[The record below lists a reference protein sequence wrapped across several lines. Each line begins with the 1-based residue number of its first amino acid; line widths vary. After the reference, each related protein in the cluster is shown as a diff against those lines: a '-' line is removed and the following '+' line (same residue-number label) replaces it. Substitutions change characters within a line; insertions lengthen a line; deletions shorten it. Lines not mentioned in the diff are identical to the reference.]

1 MKGIINVLCVS
12 ACVAMLFVG
21 CAKKPKINLANLRD
35 NTANASNVPGGGA
48 EFDPNSFVP
57 GEGQPAIP
65 GLNEG
70 GNGAADANAA
80 TAAPAGWTAMN
91 KAVDAGAGAN
101 EYINNPQPWNGKVY
115 FDYNRYEIKASERPV
130 LDKLADFLAKNGNKM
145 LVIEGHCDERG
156 SDEYNRALSERRA
169 LAIRDY
175 LKDLGID
182 AARMFTISYG
192 EDKPEVA
199 GATTEAEHR
208 LNRRGQFLFGDRK

>member
-101 EYINNPQPWNGKVY
+101 EYIN
-115 FDYNRYEIKASERPV
+115 
-130 LDKLADFLAKNGNKM
+130 
-145 LVIEGHCDERG
+145 
-156 SDEYNRALSERRA
+156 
-169 LAIRDY
+169 
-175 LKDLGID
+175 
-182 AARMFTISYG
+182 
-192 EDKPEVA
+192 
-199 GATTEAEHR
+199 
-208 LNRRGQFLFGDRK
+208 